1 MQWWTDCFSSLRQT
15 FHAVVD
21 CFTSLRQKFH
31 AVMDCFTSLRQ
42 KFHAVMDCFT
52 SLRQKFHAVVD
63 CFTSLRQKFHAVV
76 ERIGHLQRQEKLSF
90 LRKPSNALASLPP
103 EALEKVLPH
112 IHKMVN
118 TSGSPLPSSQTCRSY
133 YFMSKN
139 EEE

>member
-1 MQWWTDCFSSLRQT
+1 MQWWTDCFTSLRQT

-21 CFTSLRQKFH
+21 CFTSLRQMFH
-31 AVMDCFTSLRQ
+31 ALMDRFI
-42 KFHAVMDCFT
+42 
-52 SLRQKFHAVVD
+52 
-63 CFTSLRQKFHAVV
+63 SLRQKFHAVV

-118 TSGSPLPSSQTCRSY
+118 TSVSPLPSSQPYRSY
-133 YFMSKN
+133 HFMSKN